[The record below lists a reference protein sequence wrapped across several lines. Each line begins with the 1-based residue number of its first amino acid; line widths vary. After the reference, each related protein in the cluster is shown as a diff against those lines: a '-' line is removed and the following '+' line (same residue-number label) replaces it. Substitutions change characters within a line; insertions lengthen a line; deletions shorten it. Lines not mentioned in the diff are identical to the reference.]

1 MLLDGEDLLRRKPY
15 TRAAMGVGYLP
26 EDRRLVPQLSVE
38 ENLLVPIWAN
48 NLSDGRSRL
57 ERVYDRMPF
66 VARFKERPAAQL
78 SGGQQKLV
86 ALARALVVCRE
97 LLLFDEPFEGL
108 APALADEMAAAIRQA
123 REDESLDVLVV
134 ESERRLVDRIAGH
147 IYTIER
153 GEIVDT
159 PRPASQ

>member
-78 SGGQQKLV
+78 SGGQQK
-86 ALARALVVCRE
+86 
-97 LLLFDEPFEGL
+97 
-108 APALADEMAAAIRQA
+108 
-123 REDESLDVLVV
+123 
-134 ESERRLVDRIAGH
+134 
-147 IYTIER
+147 
-153 GEIVDT
+153 
-159 PRPASQ
+159 